1 MTSLLQFKN
10 RKQNSKEFKYELESI
25 PYKNFFS
32 FLHNRAEISSFTH
45 TVHKMWSTTTQH
57 LDFFGLQIKMW
68 KIVRTSKLTN
78 QRKRSFAFPSS
89 PNFNPHNEHNSS
101 ILNRYEGCCEN
112 SNWRSYWVLPD
123 PEIWLQNFNKC
134 RSNHNLNAIID
145 GHSFHCRRGLRKTF
159 RFRVNS
165 NMSKCY

>member
-10 RKQNSKEFKYELESI
+10 RKQNSKEFKNELESI

-78 QRKRSFAFPSS
+78 HSFSSS
-89 PNFNPHNEHNSS
+89 PNFNPLTKVNTTPRFWIGMRGVAKTQIEDLIEYYLILKFGFKIS
-101 ILNRYEGCCEN
+101 I
-112 SNWRSYWVLPD
+112 
-123 PEIWLQNFNKC
+123 
-134 RSNHNLNAIID
+134 NAEV
-145 GHSFHCRRGLRKTF
+145 TTT
-159 RFRVNS
+159 
-165 NMSKCY
+165 